1 MVQSPGVLR
10 EQVAQAG
17 EISAALDVINAWLGQ
32 IHQDARQLVAL
43 DNPQL
48 VQDEGIGLRGEINSL
63 VTRVLNGGS
72 DPSTGRAEKGVTAI
86 AEQIQ
91 QLATM
96 DITRY

>member
-1 MVQSPGVLR
+1 
-10 EQVAQAG
+10 
-17 EISAALDVINAWLGQ
+17 LGQ

-43 DNPQL
+43 DNPRL
-48 VQDEGIGLRGEINSL
+48 VQDEGIRLRDEINSL

-72 DPSTGRAEKGVTAI
+72 DPGTGRAEKGVTAI

>member
-10 EQVAQAG
+10 EQVTQAG
-17 EISAALDVINAWLGQ
+17 EISAELDVIHAWLEQ
-32 IHQDARQLVAL
+32 IHQEAKQLVAL

-48 VQDEGIGLRGEINSL
+48 VQDEGIRLRGEINSL
-63 VTRVLNGGS
+63 VTRGLNGGS
-72 DPSTGRAEKGVTAI
+72 DPGTGRAEKGVTAI

-91 QLATM
+91 QLTSM